1 MPHRS
6 GGATAARAHRAR
18 RGDID
23 NLKVVLVAGVILTHA
38 VLTYADAG
46 DWFYQEKDLGDLVT
60 VVVFLPGL
68 VGALFAMGLFFLVA
82 GWLSPPALEHK
93 GPLRFSQDRLLRLG
107 LPLAAFMVLVTPAVN
122 ALVAYQTEDLQ
133 RPVLPFLRHLVG
145 HLDTGP
151 LWFLAVLLLFSLGY
165 AGLRAVHPRPVR
177 STSPP
182 EDETEGDGPSGELRA
197 RHLVVLGVVIAVAS
211 FVVRLQF
218 PMDSKQVMNL
228 HVFQWPQYLAL
239 FGFGVLCGERG
250 WLDPVSDRLRRG
262 CGWVAVAATAA
273 LPVVMAL
280 GGAFAEDGSPDAFSG
295 GVHWESM
302 ATAAVEAALAVGA
315 SIWFVAWFRRR
326 WAHQGPIAREAARA
340 AYGAFIIQT
349 PVLVLVALAL
359 RPLSMA
365 PELKLLVLAPAAVV
379 ASFGISWLVGEAV
392 ARRPGRAGTRSRRPD
407 AAATPG

>member
-6 GGATAARAHRAR
+6 GGATATRAHRER

-46 DWFYQEKDLGDLVT
+46 DWFYQEKNLGELVT
-60 VVVFLPGL
+60 LVVFLPGL

-82 GWLSPPALEHK
+82 GWFSPPALERK
-93 GPLRFSQDRLLRLG
+93 GPWRFSQDRILRLG
-107 LPLAAFMVLVTPAVN
+107 LPLMAFVVLVTPFVN
-122 ALVAYQTEDLQ
+122 ELVAYQTEDLH
-133 RPVLPFLRHLVG
+133 RPVLAFFRHLIG

-151 LWFLAVLLLFSLGY
+151 LWFLAI
-165 AGLRAVHPRPVR
+165 RAIRPRSADPR
-177 STSPP
+177 SPG
-182 EDETEGDGPSGELRA
+182 DEGGSGELRA
-197 RHLVVLGVVIAVAS
+197 WHLVVLGVVIAVTS
-211 FVVRLQF
+211 FLVRLEF
-218 PMDSKQVMNL
+218 AMDSKQVMNV
-228 HVFQWPQYLAL
+228 HVFQWPQHLAL

-250 WLDPVSDRLRRG
+250 WLDPVPDRLRRG
-262 CGWVAVAATAA
+262 CGWVALAAMAA

-295 GVHWESM
+295 GVHWESL
-302 ATAAVEAALAVGA
+302 ATSAIEGALAVGA

-326 WAHQGPIAREAARA
+326 WSHQGPLARELARA
-340 AYGAFIIQT
+340 AYGAFILQT

-365 PELKLLVLAPAAVV
+365 PELKLLVLAPVAVM
-379 ASFGISWLVGEAV
+379 ASFGLSWLAGEAV
-392 ARRPGRAGTRSRRPD
+392 ARLTGRAHASSGVG
-407 AAATPG
+407 PGPAGAS